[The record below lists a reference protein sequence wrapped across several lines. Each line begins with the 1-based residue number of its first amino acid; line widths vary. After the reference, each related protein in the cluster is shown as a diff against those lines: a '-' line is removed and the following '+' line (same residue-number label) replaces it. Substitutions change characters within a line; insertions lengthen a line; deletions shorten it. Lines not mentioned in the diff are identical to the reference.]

1 MAFVLFCKLTSAQTD
16 TTFWFAA
23 PDLQQAHGDRPI
35 FLRLSTQNAASI
47 VTISQPANASFT
59 PITLNIAANSSN
71 SLDLTAF
78 ITQLENVT
86 PNTVTNKGLLIR
98 SSTPISC
105 YYDIAHGSNGDIYA
119 LKGKNA
125 LGTKFT
131 LPFQMGFIGRPL
143 PLYTTDFII
152 LATENNTQVTITP
165 KFSIM
170 GHAAG
175 VPFTITLQKGETYT
189 CSATN
194 NIATE
199 RPGGTL
205 VTSNKPIC
213 ISTKDDSLFY
223 TGQGCSDTAG
233 DQLIPD
239 EIAGKDFIVI
249 KGYFNSPDFYY
260 VFAIENNTVVKVNGI
275 TVATL
280 QAGDYFKGSLSENS
294 CFINSDKPI
303 HIFHITGFGCELGG
317 AIIPSIKCTGS
328 KSISVTR
335 ASSTGSFFLN
345 VLAPKNSIN
354 DFKLNGSN
362 TGIEA
367 NLFSPVTG
375 SNNEWMYARLNIP
388 STVITGGVNAL
399 IENSK
404 GKFHVGVIQ
413 GGASSTARYGY
424 FSDFSSNVIQLIDGT
439 KNIEIFTDNQ
449 PICYNT
455 TTSITAL
462 TEDANTYTW
471 TGPNSFSSVGP
482 NLVIPNFTNLNE
494 GVYTIT
500 SATADCGVATK
511 TIQLNSERVFA
522 NFTSTQTGCI
532 QDSVYFNTPAI
543 TDARWNWNFSDGK
556 LLDTTSSNIKPIKYS
571 GVGNYPVTLKVTSK
585 NGCVSDIVSKN
596 IEITPKPIAAFTAT
610 TNTCVDKIINF
621 TENSSITN
629 GTLQKSYWNLDDGNG
644 IINSNSFTPQST
656 TYTAWGNRNP
666 WLVTEASSG
675 CKSDTFKLASP
686 LLIHSVPKVG
696 FTLPEVCLNDANAV
710 FTDSTTSADGAT
722 NFSYQW
728 NFNAGAPAIT
738 PGPTYTPAQL
748 TAKNPSL
755 KYNKSAVYSV
765 SLQVTSFGCVDSLT
779 SSFTVNGANPTPLF
793 DILAPTTLCSN
804 DSVRIKNLS
813 VVDFGDV
820 TRLEI
825 YWDANDLTKKTVDE
839 SPYLGKEYAFLYP
852 NFQSPATKN
861 YTITL
866 KAFSGNAASCSKSI
880 SKTAT
885 VNQSPKVTF
894 TTMPGICN
902 EATARQITQ
911 ASFDTNVPGS
921 FTYSGTAVTASGV
934 FNPVTAG
941 VGTYTIKYVYTS
953 SVIGCKDSAS
963 RNITVWPSPTAKWG
977 AGLPSCEKNNLA
989 FTDSSVANYSNIVT
1003 WAWDFGDGTTS
1014 SKTSGAVFNKIFD
1027 TTKTYTVSLKVT
1039 TDSGCVSVLNTQLV
1053 KVNPLPKPA
1062 FSLPSICLPD
1072 GNGTFTNSSSIVD
1085 GSEASFK
1092 YAWNFGDPNN
1102 SAGSTSK
1109 DPTHK
1114 YSAVGPV
1121 NVKLIVTTNNN
1132 CIDSLTQVL
1141 NTIYPQ
1147 PKAAFTIRPDSIC
1160 MGDVVNF
1167 TDQSDGKSS
1176 PINKWVWDLGQS
1188 DASSV
1193 QNPNKRF
1200 RDSGIFTIKL
1210 YGFNGQNCVSD
1221 TMSKTV
1227 TSFPYP
1233 HLNLGP
1239 DFKILEGGTSLIKP
1253 AFVFGNKL
1261 TYLWKPPLYLNSD
1274 TAAVPRTTPLGDV
1287 TYILELTG
1295 QGGCMVTDDIFIK
1308 LLLAPEV
1315 PNAFSPNGDGIN
1327 DNWVIKYLESY
1338 PGATID
1344 VYNRYGQPV
1353 FKSVGYDNPWNGLY
1367 NGSPLPI
1374 GTYYYIINPKNGRKT
1389 ITGSVTILK

>member
-1 MAFVLFCKLTSAQTD
+1 MS
-16 TTFWFAA
+16 
-23 PDLQQAHGDRPI
+23 
-35 FLRLSTQNAASI
+35 
-47 VTISQPANASFT
+47 
-59 PITLNIAANSSN
+59 
-71 SLDLTAF
+71 
-78 ITQLENVT
+78 
-86 PNTVTNKGLLIR
+86 
-98 SSTPISC
+98 
-105 YYDIAHGSNGDIYA
+105 
-119 LKGKNA
+119 
-125 LGTKFT
+125 
-131 LPFQMGFIGRPL
+131 FIGRPL
-143 PLYTTDFII
+143 PLYTTDFIV

-165 KFSIM
+165 KTNLM

-189 CSATN
+189 CSAASN
-194 NIATE
+194 LASE
-199 RPGGTL
+199 RPGGSI
-205 VTSNKPIC
+205 VTANKPIC

-223 TGQGCSDTAG
+223 TGQGCADTAG

-239 EIAGKDFIVI
+239 EIAGQEFVVI

-260 VFAIENNTVVKVNGI
+260 VFAIENNTVVKINGV
-275 TVATL
+275 TVTTL
-280 QAGDYFKGSLSENS
+280 RAGDYYIATLSENS
-294 CFINSDKPI
+294 CFVNSDKPV

-335 ASSTGSFFLN
+335 ASTTGSFYLN

-362 TGIEA
+362 TGIDA
-367 NLFSPVTG
+367 SLFSSVTG
-375 SNNEWMYARLNIP
+375 SNDEWMFARLNLP
-388 STVITGGVNAL
+388 ATVISGGQNAL

-413 GGASSTARYGY
+413 GNSGSTGRYGY
-424 FSDFSSNVIQLIDGT
+424 FSDFSSNVIQLIDAS
-439 KNIEIFTDNQ
+439 KNIEIFTNNQ
-449 PICYNT
+449 PICHNT
-455 TTSITAL
+455 TASINAVTQ
-462 TEDANTYTW
+462 DANTYTW
-471 TGPNSFSSVGP
+471 TGPNNFSSIGA
-482 NLVIPNFTNLNE
+482 NLVINNFTNLND
-494 GVYTIT
+494 GVYTIK
-500 SATADCGVATK
+500 SASSACGVATK
-511 TIQLNSERVFA
+511 TIELNSERVFA
-522 NFTSTQTGCI
+522 NFTSTQTGCV

-543 TDARWNWNFSDGK
+543 NDARWNWNFSDGK
-556 LLDTTSSNIKPIKYS
+556 LLDTTSSTIKPIKYS
-571 GVGNYPVTLKVTSK
+571 SVGIYPVTLKVTSK
-585 NGCVSDIVSKN
+585 NGCASDIVSKN
-596 IEITPKPIAAFTAT
+596 IEITPKPTASFTAT
-610 TNTCVDKIINF
+610 TNTCVNININF

-629 GTLQKSYWNLDDGNG
+629 GTLQKSYWNLDDGKG
-644 IINSNSFTPQST
+644 IINSNSFAPQST
-656 TYTAWGNRNP
+656 SYAAWGNRNP
-666 WLVTEASSG
+666 WLISESSSG
-675 CKSDTFKLASP
+675 CKSDTFKLATP

-696 FTLPEVCLNDANAV
+696 FTLPEVCLNDASAI
-710 FTDSTTSADGAT
+710 FTDSTSSADGAT

-728 NFNAGAPAIT
+728 NFNAGSPAIT

-748 TAKNPSL
+748 TAKNPAV
-755 KYNKSAVYSV
+755 KYNKSDVYSV
-765 SLQVTSFGCVDSLT
+765 SLQVTSFGCVNTLT
-779 SSFTVNGANPTPLF
+779 SGFTVNGANPTPNF
-793 DILAPTTLCSN
+793 EILAPATLCSN

-813 VVDFGDV
+813 TVDFGDV

-825 YWDANDLTKKTVDE
+825 FWDANDLTKKTIDE
-839 SPYLGKEYAFLYP
+839 APYNGKVYAFRYP
-852 NFQSPATKN
+852 NFQTPATKN
-861 YTITL
+861 YSITL
-866 KAFSGNAASCSKSI
+866 KAFSGNAASCSRSV
-880 SKTAT
+880 SKTAV

-902 EATARQITQ
+902 EAAPRQITQ
-911 ASFDTNVPGS
+911 ASFDNNVPGS
-921 FTYSGTAVTASGV
+921 FAYSGTGVTATGV
-934 FNPVTAG
+934 FNPATAG
-941 VGTYTIKYVYTS
+941 VGTYTIQYMYTS
-953 SVIGCKDSAS
+953 TVIGCKDSAS
-963 RNITVWPSPTAKWG
+963 RIITVWPSPTAKWG
-977 AGLPSCEKNNLA
+977 AGLPSCEKNNLV
-989 FTDSSVANYSNIVT
+989 FTDSSAANFSNIVS
-1003 WAWDFGDGTTS
+1003 WAWDFGDGTVS

-1027 TTKTYTVSLKVT
+1027 TTKTYTVSLNVT

-1072 GNGTFTNSSSIVD
+1072 GNGTFTNSSSIID
-1085 GSEASFK
+1085 GSEANFT

-1147 PKAAFTIRPDSIC
+1147 PKAAFTISPDSIC
-1160 MGDVVNF
+1160 MGDVINF
-1167 TDQSDGKSS
+1167 TDQSVGITS

-1210 YGFNGQNCVSD
+1210 FGFNGQNCVSD
-1221 TMSKTV
+1221 TISKTV

-1233 HLNLGP
+1233 HLKLGP
-1239 DFKILEGGTSLIKP
+1239 DFKILEGGTALIRP
-1253 AFVFGNKL
+1253 AFVFGNNL
-1261 TYLWKPPLYLNSD
+1261 TYKWKPALYLNSD
-1274 TAAVPRTTPLGDV
+1274 TAAVPRSTPLGDV

-1295 QGGCMVTDDIFIK
+1295 QGGCMVTDDVFIK

-1327 DNWVIKYLESY
+1327 DNWEIKYLESY

-1344 VYNRYGQPV
+1344 VYNRYGQAV
-1353 FKSVGYDNPWNGLY
+1353 FKSVGYDKAWSGLY

-1374 GTYYYIINPKNGRKT
+1374 GTYYYIINPKNGRKI